1 MSGNNL
7 VVIKSL
13 MNGLKLILDANAEF
27 EDILREL
34 AKKCSDG
41 RAFFGNTTM
50 AISIEGRKLSE
61 IEEIRIL
68 ETIHINCNL
77 NVICIIDHDEDMNYK
92 YIKAIKSMEKKFA
105 ENTGDSVPGKNFFR
119 GSLTDGMKLEVDYPI
134 VILGDINPGCS
145 VVSTGSIIVLGGLYG
160 EAMIKKSLTDDDN
173 TEIDFESEEKDAV
186 RPFIIALELA
196 PERMVIG
203 DISYTPAV
211 KPKWG
216 IKHKIEPQIA
226 YHKGRKL
233 VIEPVNKSVLE
244 TVYAL

>member
-1 MSGNNL
+1 MSANNL

-13 MNGLKLILDANAEF
+13 KNGLKLILDGGADF

-34 AKKCSDG
+34 GKKCSDG
-41 RAFFGNTTM
+41 RAFFGNATM

-61 IEEIRIL
+61 VEEIRIL

-92 YIKAIKSMEKKFA
+92 YIKAIKTMERKFTEA
-105 ENTGDSVPGKNFFR
+105 NYDSEPGKNFFR

-145 VVSTGSIIVLGGLYG
+145 IVSTGSIIVLGGLYG
-160 EAMIKKSLTDDDN
+160 EAIIKKSLTGDDMTFDN
-173 TEIDFESEEKDAV
+173 EDKESEDLK
-186 RPFIIALELA
+186 PFIIALEMA
-196 PERMVIG
+196 PEYMAID
-203 DISYTPAV
+203 DIAYKPLV

-216 IKHKIEPQIA
+216 IKHKIAPQLA
-226 YHKGRKL
+226 YPKGKKM
-233 VIEPVNKSVLE
+233 VIETVSKSVLE

>member
-1 MSGNNL
+1 MSNNL
-7 VVIKSL
+7 VVIKSFPS
-13 MNGLKLILDANAEF
+13 GLRLILVETADF

-34 AKKCSDG
+34 GKKCSDG

-61 IEEIRIL
+61 VEEIRVL

-92 YIKAIKSMEKKFA
+92 YIKAIKSMEKKFSESA
-105 ENTGDSVPGKNFFR
+105 GDATPGNNFFR
-119 GSLTDGMKLEVDYPI
+119 GSLTDGEQLEVDYPI

-145 VVSTGSIIVLGGLYG
+145 VISTGSIIVLGGLYG
-160 EAMIKKSLTDDDN
+160 EAVIKNSLDEENNEVIDYDN
-173 TEIDFESEEKDAV
+173 LPKGDIK
-186 RPFIIALELA
+186 PFIIALEMA
-196 PERMVIG
+196 PESMTIG
-203 DISYTPAV
+203 DIVYKPAV

-216 IKHKIEPQIA
+216 IKHKIAPQVA
-226 YHKGRKL
+226 FPKGKKM
-233 VIEPVNKSVLE
+233 VIETVSKSVLE